1 MLFGFIAILMLLLLL
16 GMPVA
21 FALAMVGTMG
31 MVAFLGGLSG
41 LTHIPVIA
49 YKTLDDFGLSA
60 VPLYVLMSQILL
72 KGKVGANL
80 FELGAK
86 WLGHLP
92 GGLGIAT
99 VFACAVFAA
108 ISGSS
113 VATAVT
119 IGAMA
124 IPEMLSRG

>member
-49 YKTLDDFGLSA
+49 YKTLDDFA
-60 VPLYVLMSQILL
+60 ENY
-72 KGKVGANL
+72 KGVSYNEDFKGYGYTYNPQA
-80 FELGAK
+80 F
-86 WLGHLP
+86 
-92 GGLGIAT
+92 
-99 VFACAVFAA
+99 C
-108 ISGSS
+108 
-113 VATAVT
+113 
-119 IGAMA
+119 
-124 IPEMLSRG
+124 

>member
-21 FALAMVGTMG
+21 FALALVGAMG

-49 YKTLDDFGLSA
+49 YKTLDDFVLSA

-92 GGLGIAT
+92 GGLASPRYLP
-99 VFACAVFAA
+99 APSLRPSPAA
-108 ISGSS
+108 
-113 VATAVT
+113 
-119 IGAMA
+119 
-124 IPEMLSRG
+124 PWLRR